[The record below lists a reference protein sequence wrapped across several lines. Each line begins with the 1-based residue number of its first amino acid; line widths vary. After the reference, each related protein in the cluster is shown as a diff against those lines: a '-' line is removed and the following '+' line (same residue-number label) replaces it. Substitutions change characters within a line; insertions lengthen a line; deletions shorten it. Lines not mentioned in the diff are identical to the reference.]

1 MQGKELALSPGVAL
15 KIHASADGLSPI
27 PDLWLDTRKGRK
39 TTGTRGLP
47 ERHAFF
53 FKPFF
58 KRPHT
63 QNFTDL
69 PVSPGM
75 PV

>member
-39 TTGTRGLP
+39 RQEHVVCLSVT
-47 ERHAFF
+47 
-53 FKPFF
+53 PFSVGPLK
-58 KRPHT
+58 KR
-63 QNFTDL
+63 L
-69 PVSPGM
+69 KEKA
-75 PV
+75 